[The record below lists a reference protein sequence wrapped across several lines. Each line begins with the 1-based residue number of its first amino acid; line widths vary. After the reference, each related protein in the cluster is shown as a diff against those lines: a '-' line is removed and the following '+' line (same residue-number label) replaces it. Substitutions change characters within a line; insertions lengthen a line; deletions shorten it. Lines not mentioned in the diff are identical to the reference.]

1 MMIVLLGVLDVDVG
15 LNGKFFIFVLLND
28 GYNFL
33 FFMFQENGFIF
44 IFEELDRE
52 KIDRYYIYFMVFDYG
67 ILFFKFIVNFMIYFL
82 DINDNLLVI

>member
-1 MMIVLLGVLDVDVG
+1 MIVLLGVLDVDVG
-15 LNGKFFIFVLLND
+15 LNGKFFIFVLLNN

-33 FFMFQENGFIF
+33 FFMFLENGFIF